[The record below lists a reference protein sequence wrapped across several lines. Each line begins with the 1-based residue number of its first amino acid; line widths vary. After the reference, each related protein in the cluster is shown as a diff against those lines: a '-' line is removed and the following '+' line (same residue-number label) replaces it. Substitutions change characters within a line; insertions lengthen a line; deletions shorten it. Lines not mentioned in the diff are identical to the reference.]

1 MSHGFQARRS
11 SSRKSIEPLRMA
23 LLVVLI
29 MPSAAIKVPFLM
41 LLKVNTVED
50 LEDTSALN
58 LTLLKA
64 NGT

>member
-1 MSHGFQARRS
+1 
-11 SSRKSIEPLRMA
+11 MA